1 MPAEVEPPEL
11 ARLLDFAERSRAGDW
26 SLRSALCRYAQPQ
39 PVRVSTV
46 LDLVRRIDFALHPH
60 AKLVD
65 KEGPGLWDALESG
78 AVPDGPAGF
87 VVGLLGAMVELDRLG
102 DTLADWALDRAGKHP
117 EDAVDATTTDVARR
131 LEELGVPHEERTR
144 PPGARGGRGV

>member
-11 ARLLDFAERSRAGDW
+11 ARLIDFAERSRVGDW

-39 PVRVSTV
+39 PQRVSTV

-60 AKLVD
+60 AKRLD
-65 KEGPGLWDALESG
+65 KEGPALWAALESG
-78 AVPDGPAGF
+78 DAPDGPDGL
-87 VVGLLGAMVELDRLG
+87 VLGLLGAMAELDRLG

-117 EDAVDATTTDVARR
+117 ENAVDATTADVAQR
-131 LEELGVPHEERTR
+131 LEVLGVPEQERVP